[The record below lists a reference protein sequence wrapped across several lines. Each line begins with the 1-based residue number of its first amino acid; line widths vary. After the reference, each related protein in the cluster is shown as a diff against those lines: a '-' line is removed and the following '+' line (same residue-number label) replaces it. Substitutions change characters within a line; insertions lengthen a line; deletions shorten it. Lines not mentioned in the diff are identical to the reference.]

1 MNSTGI
7 AVAVLGVV
15 AIAGIAIYYVNM
27 AKAASSAEAVA
38 AYEQGRDKGSHRTQ
52 AERLG
57 GAIGTVGSEI
67 WGIFG

>member
-15 AIAGIAIYYVNM
+15 AIAGIAIFYVNQ
-27 AKAASSAEAVA
+27 AKAASSAEAVS
-38 AYEQGRDKGSHRTQ
+38 AYEQGRNKGSQRTQ

-57 GAIGTVGSEI
+57 GAFGTVGSEI
-67 WGIFG
+67 YGIFG